1 MNPRDTIIVQVFIL
15 TVKYSSDEE
24 AEEVYENINI
34 LIENMKVE
42 GNLILMGDWN
52 AVVGDAKVNNVT

>member
-15 TVKYSSDEE
+15 TVKYSSDDE

-52 AVVGDAKVNNVT
+52 AVVGDTKVNNVT